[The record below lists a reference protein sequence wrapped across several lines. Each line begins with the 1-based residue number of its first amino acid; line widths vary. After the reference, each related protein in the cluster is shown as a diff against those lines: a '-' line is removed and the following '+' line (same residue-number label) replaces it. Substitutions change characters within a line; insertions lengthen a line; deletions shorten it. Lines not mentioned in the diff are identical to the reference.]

1 MPDVPWWLIRRLVF
15 AVLLVL
21 IVSSTALV
29 LARLAPGDVTSELY
43 GSGASTSGLA
53 RERALA
59 GLDRP
64 LLAQYG
70 EWLLAAL
77 RFDLGTSLLY
87 RRPVGE
93 LVRERAFN
101 TALLALTALG
111 LATLVGIPLGVMAGS
126 RSRGLLRAVIRLTS
140 VLLLSLP
147 SLLMSLLLVFFA
159 ARTGLLPIGGMSS
172 AAPLEGQN
180 WLAGLFDVAWHLVVP
195 AVALALPVMALLER
209 TQAHSMTE
217 TLRQPFVLAAA
228 ARGVPLSRILYRDA
242 LRVGIRPIAAI
253 YGLIVGSLLSGSF
266 IVEVVTAWPG
276 LGRLMYD
283 ALRARDIYLVAGGA
297 AAGSVFIA
305 AGTLFSDLTLA
316 MLDPRMT
323 PDRSAQAVAA
333 GRGAL

>member
-1 MPDVPWWLIRRLVF
+1 MPWWLIRRLAF
-15 AVLLVL
+15 AVLLVV
-21 IVSSTALV
+21 IVSSSALV
-29 LARLAPGDVTSELY
+29 LARLAPGDVTSEFY
-43 GSGASTSGLA
+43 GSGASTSALA

-101 TALLALTALG
+101 TALLAVTALAI
-111 LATLVGIPLGVMAGS
+111 ATLAGIPLGVMAGS
-126 RSRGLLRAVIRLTS
+126 RSRGFLRAGIRLTS

-147 SLLMSLLLVFFA
+147 SLLTSLLLVVVA
-159 ARTGLLPIGGMSS
+159 ARTQLLPIGGMSS
-172 AAPLEGQN
+172 PTPLDGHT
-180 WLAGLFDVAWHLVVP
+180 WIASLSDVAWHLVVP

-209 TQAHSMTE
+209 TQARAMAE
-217 TLRQPFVLAAA
+217 VLRQPFVLAAV
-228 ARGVPLSRILYRDA
+228 ARGAPPARILYRNA
-242 LRVGIRPIAAI
+242 LRVAVRPIVAI

-297 AAGSVFIA
+297 AAGSLFIA
-305 AGTLFSDLTLA
+305 AGTLFADLMLV
-316 MLDPRMT
+316 MLDPRAAL
-323 PDRSAQAVAA
+323 DRSAQAPGA
-333 GRGAL
+333 GRAAL